1 MGLGMS
7 NINQPTAGTI
17 VRTWTGWIRSK
28 DRAKYNAY
36 LEQTGLREYRET
48 PGNIGAYA
56 MFRDV
61 EDDRAEIVTVSLW
74 IDIESITAFAGDTIA
89 DAVFYPEDDRF
100 LVDRETT
107 VKHYAIS

>member
-1 MGLGMS
+1 MS
-7 NINQPTAGTI
+7 NIERPTTGTI

-28 DRAKYNAY
+28 DRAEYGAY
-36 LEQTGLREYRET
+36 LEKTGLREYRET

-61 EDDRAEIVTVSLW
+61 ENDPAEIVTVSLW
-74 IDIESITAFAGDTIA
+74 ISVESISAFAGDTIT

-107 VKHYAIS
+107 VKHYTIS